1 MKKSMMMAVSAAVML
16 MSASALANEYP
27 LTHPFYT
34 PDKGQGI
41 SQTAYRYSECKA
53 KSNDAKGLLG
63 FKKIKSN
70 RENEDYAYGLT
81 NKWTLDLGY
90 EHFYDKGKGK
100 MYPEVSDDDVKTTS
114 WYIGFSNKM
123 VDNGKTFLK
132 GSFDYFQRYGDVVEN
147 GQDKGF
153 DLAVLYGVKG
163 GWADPYVRLQYTNT
177 INRGSDNDGTGEVLL
192 GFYKQF
198 SRKFASNLA
207 FSYSQSTDRIK
218 DKYTEAS
225 LDFRYAFTA
234 KQALILGFATQ
245 LADDQKSQDI
255 VLATGTDKVN
265 FKSKSRNRVFV
276 SYVTTF

>member
-1 MKKSMMMAVSAAVML
+1 M
-16 MSASALANEYP
+16 
-27 LTHPFYT
+27 
-34 PDKGQGI
+34 
-41 SQTAYRYSECKA
+41 
-53 KSNDAKGLLG
+53 
-63 FKKIKSN
+63 
-70 RENEDYAYGLT
+70 
-81 NKWTLDLGY
+81 GY

-245 LADDQKSQDI
+245 LADDQKSQDV